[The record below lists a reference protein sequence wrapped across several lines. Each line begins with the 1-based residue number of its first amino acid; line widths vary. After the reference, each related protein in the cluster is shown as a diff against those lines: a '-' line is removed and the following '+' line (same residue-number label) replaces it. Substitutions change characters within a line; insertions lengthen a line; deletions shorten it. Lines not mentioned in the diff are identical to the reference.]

1 LALYEVDKVLEVDD
15 KGKELKKTHERFLEL
30 ASRSKMREQ
39 LKHDIS
45 AIEYE
50 I

>member
-1 LALYEVDKVLEVDD
+1 MYF
-15 KGKELKKTHERFLEL
+15 ELRQGHFFLEL

-50 I
+50 IQVAKESQAKFEK